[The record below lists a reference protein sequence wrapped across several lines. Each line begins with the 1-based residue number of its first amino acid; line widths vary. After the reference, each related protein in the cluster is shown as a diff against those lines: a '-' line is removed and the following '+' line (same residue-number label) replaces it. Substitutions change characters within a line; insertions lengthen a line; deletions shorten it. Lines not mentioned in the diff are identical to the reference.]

1 MRRKNYR
8 GLMMKKILAT
18 TLLLATLPLAIQNVM
33 AETKTTETK
42 DSAAS
47 QDVTADA
54 SVNQTKTWLGVS
66 LTPVPPVLANHLG
79 KLLPENQG
87 VMIQA
92 VVPDSPAAQAGLE
105 PFDIILSFNDQQLYS
120 AKQLAGLVAASK
132 PDDEVTL
139 NIVRNGSKQTV
150 KVKLGSH
157 KIAPQAPVF
166 PRQRQPML
174 GMNQH
179 PVMPQGMIPPNF
191 WKRPFTAPQFNQPVV
206 PPQGKII
213 KPLGQTNVM
222 QQFESIR
229 IHSLDG
235 KRYHAEVEYQENGGE
250 KKKFVFEGTYDEIR
264 KQIQENK
271 ELPDSKKNSL
281 LNALKTNPDQLL
293 PDMFMNFPQMPV
305 LPAMPTFDHFFDNQP
320 SWFRNG
326 SKL

>member
-1 MRRKNYR
+1 
-8 GLMMKKILAT
+8 MKKILAT

-33 AETKTTETK
+33 ADTNATETK

-47 QDVTADA
+47 KAVTVDA
-54 SVNQTKTWLGVS
+54 PIINTKTWLGVS
-66 LTPVPPVLANHLG
+66 LTTVPPVLARHLG
-79 KLLPENQG
+79 ELLPENQG

-92 VVPDSPAAQAGLE
+92 VVPGSPAAQAGLK
-105 PFDIILSFNDQQLYS
+105 PYDIILSFNDQQLYS

-132 PDDEVTL
+132 ADDDVTL
-139 NIVRNGSKQTV
+139 KIVRNGSKQTL

-157 KIAPQAPVF
+157 KVAPQAPVF

-191 WKRPFTAPQFNQPVV
+191 WNRPFTAPQFNHPLV
-206 PPQGKII
+206 PPQGKIT
-213 KPLGQTNVM
+213 KPSVKTNVM
-222 QQFESIR
+222 QQFESIS

-264 KQIQENK
+264 KQIQQNK
-271 ELPDSKKNSL
+271 ELPESKKNSL

-293 PDMFMNFPQMPV
+293 PDMFMSFPQMPV
-305 LPAMPTFDHFFDNQP
+305 MPAMPTLDHFFDNQP